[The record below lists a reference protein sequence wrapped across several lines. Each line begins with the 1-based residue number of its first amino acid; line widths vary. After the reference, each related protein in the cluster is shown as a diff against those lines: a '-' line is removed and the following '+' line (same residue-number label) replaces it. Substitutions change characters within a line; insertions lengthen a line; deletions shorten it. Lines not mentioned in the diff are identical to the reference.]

1 MTCRI
6 SAVNS
11 LHRTRALVNQVGV
24 GLARGAHLVFGVE
37 SALLDVLRAVCKGQ
51 VPDHLQH
58 AHLCP
63 RQYPAG
69 LRYRTRCDM
78 ARLPL
83 QVLGGGQ
90 GGPCGVLPSF
100 RRACCWQ
107 AVPRGGLS
115 GSWRASYR
123 RLPENTRNYW
133 SYRCDN
139 DCFIFMTV
147 YFSNLQSHVRCRL
160 EPVGPYAP
168 LPSCLDRRLPPP
180 WVTPYMIN
188 L

>member
-1 MTCRI
+1 MG
-6 SAVNS
+6 
-11 LHRTRALVNQVGV
+11 LVG
-24 GLARGAHLVFGVE
+24 GAHLVLGVE
-37 SALLDVLRAVCKGQ
+37 AAMLDVLRAVCEGQ

-133 SYRCDN
+133 GHRCDN
-139 DCFIFMTV
+139 DCFIFYDGVFFKPAKSCSMSAGACWAIRPSPQLPGPSPATAV
-147 YFSNLQSHVRCRL
+147 GDPIHDKFVSNERFTAHTHLS
-160 EPVGPYAP
+160 G
-168 LPSCLDRRLPPP
+168 
-180 WVTPYMIN
+180 
-188 L
+188 